1 MLQNILKWSIYKN
14 IKSFNIQKHLLLVNT
29 LSCGSFMLLGE
40 IFVQRI
46 KKSKESKDNKYNYER
61 IKQSTVV
68 GLSQG
73 PLHHYIYLWIERSLP
88 GTSKKII
95 FKKILVDQFLV
106 SPIFISHFLY
116 TSYFLEGRKL
126 KEIHDLF
133 KQKFPKI
140 YAADW
145 MVWPLAQ
152 IINFSYVPLKY
163 RVLYVNVIS
172 LFYSTFLCYI
182 KHNPQEK

>member
-1 MLQNILKWSIYKN
+1 MLHKFQKISIYKKL
-14 IKSFNIQKHLLLVNT
+14 KSFKINKHLLTVNI
-29 LSCGSFMLLGE
+29 LSSGCFMLFGE

-46 KKSKESKDNKYNYER
+46 KNENKYDFER
-61 IKQSTVV
+61 IKQSTIV

-73 PLHHYIYLWIERSLP
+73 PLHHYFYLWIERLLP

-95 FKKILVDQFLV
+95 IKKILVDQLIV

-116 TSYFLEGRKL
+116 TSYFLEGK
-126 KEIHDLF
+126 KFKNIHDIF
-133 KQKFPKI
+133 RQKFLRI

-145 MVWPLAQ
+145 AVWPLVQ
-152 IINFSYVPLKY
+152 TINFYYVPFKY

-172 LFYSTFLCYI
+172 LFYSTFLCFV
-182 KHNPQEK
+182 KHSP